1 MLELETYD
9 EPLIQDI
16 SYSYYIFSGD
26 QTELDCC
33 GTLGLSLSLPENAKT
48 LIFERTVPHIVLQDV
63 NNLHFIVKSEMP
75 VTTDITIPDIYW
87 GTYFRICMILADGTR
102 RSSSIYSINDYIDQV
117 DYESLLSSSSIEDAS
132 IDKVRLYVK
141 DNELYVNYPD
151 ILSLSVFDINGS
163 QIFCGTIHQSG
174 VISLDKIKTP
184 FCIVTYKTSNIT
196 QTKKI
201 LIQ

>member
-9 EPLIQDI
+9 EPVIEDI
-16 SYSYYIFSGD
+16 SYAYHLFNGD
-26 QTELDCC
+26 YEELDCR
-33 GTLGLSLSLPENAKT
+33 GTLVLSLSLPENAKT

-63 NNLHFIVKSEMP
+63 NNLHFIVKSEIP

-102 RSSSIYSINDYIDQV
+102 IYSSIYSINDYISQV
-117 DYESLLSSSSIEDAS
+117 DLDSLLSSSSIENAS
-132 IDKVRLYVK
+132 IDKVCLHITNKNLYINTP
-141 DNELYVNYPD
+141 DSLY
-151 ILSLSVFDINGS
+151 LSVFDLCGN
-163 QIFCGTIHQSG
+163 QIFRGMIPQTR
-174 VISLDKIKTP
+174 VISLDNINSP
-184 FCIVTYKTSNIT
+184 FIIATYKTSNIT